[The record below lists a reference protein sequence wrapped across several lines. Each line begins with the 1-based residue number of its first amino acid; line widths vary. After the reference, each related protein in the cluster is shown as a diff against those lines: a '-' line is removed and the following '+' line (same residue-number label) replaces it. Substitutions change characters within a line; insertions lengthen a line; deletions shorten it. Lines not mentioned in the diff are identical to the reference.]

1 MFSTRSFRGRNS
13 AEPEMS
19 RKLSQTTL
27 TLSEKKEKEEEE
39 EEEKEEGKIKT
50 ERKILQ
56 VGLEVTKHLTVS

>member
-39 EEEKEEGKIKT
+39 EEKEEGKIKT